1 MRERRFW
8 ATAPFAEERRVE
20 MAIAAERGLELCE
33 GKPIECAAL
42 AILGSEPKTT
52 EEEKVKE

>member
-1 MRERRFW
+1 VRKRQFW
-8 ATAPFAEERRVE
+8 ATAPFTEERRVE

-42 AILGSEPKTT
+42 AILDTEPKTT